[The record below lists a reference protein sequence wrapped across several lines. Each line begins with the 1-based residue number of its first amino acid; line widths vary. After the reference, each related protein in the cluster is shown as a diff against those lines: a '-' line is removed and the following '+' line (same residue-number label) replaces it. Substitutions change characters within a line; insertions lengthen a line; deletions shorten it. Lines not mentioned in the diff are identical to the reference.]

1 MARVNLKSP
10 HKLVYCIHELKMSKG
25 FFFPSMGSSL
35 NADSSV
41 LRLGVMTSSEVSR
54 PDLHL
59 GAFIGVV
66 VSLPGNPVHAVS
78 VRRVITAEVQPVQVG
93 AVAAVVPPG
102 AFVPQGA

>member
-1 MARVNLKSP
+1 
-10 HKLVYCIHELKMSKG
+10 
-25 FFFPSMGSSL
+25 MGSSL

-59 GAFIGVV
+59 GAFDGVE

-78 VRRVITAEVQPVQVG
+78 VRRVFAVEVQPVQVG
-93 AVAAVVPPG
+93 AVAVLVPPG
-102 AFVPQGA
+102 AFEAHGAAPLIILVVVSVFGAEGHRIVIPRQ